1 MLQDSGFDR
10 KVGAGPK
17 ARVCYI
23 CGRQYM
29 LHSFDIHVE
38 QCRELFDKREALKP
52 PKERKQCPPD
62 PMIQSGSLSMNT
74 SLGRSGS
81 GGGSGGRGV
90 SRAEVDA
97 MNALAQSTW
106 QSNGNTAT
114 LLLICIDLFILY
126 GIYV

>member
-1 MLQDSGFDR
+1 
-10 KVGAGPK
+10 
-17 ARVCYI
+17 
-23 CGRQYM
+23 M

-62 PMIQSGSLSMNT
+62 PMIQGGSLSMNI
-74 SLGRSGS
+74 SLGRSGIGS

-114 LLLICIDLFILY
+114 LFYLH
-126 GIYV
+126 